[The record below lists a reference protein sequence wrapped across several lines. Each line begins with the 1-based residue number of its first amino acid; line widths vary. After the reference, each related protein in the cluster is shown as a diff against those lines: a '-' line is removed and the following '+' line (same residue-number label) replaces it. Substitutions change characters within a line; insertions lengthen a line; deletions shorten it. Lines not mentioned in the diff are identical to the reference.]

1 MRGKGTARLA
11 AQQIDTPLGRMTL
24 VARGQ
29 SLVLAAFGEIR
40 SRETMILRRRFASF
54 ELEEASLLAVEP
66 ISAYF
71 AGEVDALARVNVDP
85 GGTPF
90 QRRVWRRLRGLRPGC
105 VEGYGDFARSL
116 GVRHGARAVGA
127 ANGANPVSLV
137 IPCHR
142 LVGADGQLTGYAY
155 GIRRKRWL
163 LRHEAAARESGE
175 R

>member
-11 AQQIDTPLGRMTL
+11 AQQIDTPLGCMTL
-24 VARGQ
+24 VAQHQR
-29 SLVLAAFGEIR
+29 LVLAGFGGIR
-40 SRETMILRRRFASF
+40 SRERTILRRRFGSF
-54 ELEEASLLAVEP
+54 DLEEASLSAVESL
-66 ISAYF
+66 SAYF
-71 AGEVDALARVNVDP
+71 AGDVGALARVEVDP

-90 QRRVWRRLRGLRPGC
+90 QRRVWRRLRGLQPGC

-116 GVRHGARAVGA
+116 GLPHGARAVGA
-127 ANGANPVSLV
+127 ANGANPVSVV

-142 LVGADGQLTGYAY
+142 LVGANGQLTGYAY

-163 LRHEAAARESGE
+163 LRHEAAARDSAE